1 MRRRIDTAAA
11 LSRLAPGAE
20 FAVVG
25 NDIVW
30 HSDAIPQPTPEA
42 IAAALEALH
51 REAAVTTAQRAIQA
65 HIDAVAQSRQYENG
79 FALAGYV
86 SSTVPAWAAEA
97 QAFIAWRDAVWW
109 AAAGILKDVQ
119 DGLAETP
126 TDIIAA
132 LPVMEWP
139 ED

>member
-1 MRRRIDTAAA
+1 MTFTLRLKTAAE
-11 LSRLAPGAE
+11 LRVEKNLARQAE
-20 FAVVG
+20 IG
-25 NDIVW
+25 R
-30 HSDAIPQPTPEA
+30 T
-42 IAAALEALH
+42 
-51 REAAVTTAQRAIQA
+51 IQA

-119 DGLAETP
+119 DGLAEPP